1 MRREVKVEVYG
12 AGCNKFFQ
20 TVNSLKKAVKKSN
33 IAGEVQE
40 ITNDKKIAA
49 CGIVNMTAVFI
60 NGRLLSQG
68 EGITVEKAG
77 EFFRTIA

>member
-40 ITNDKKIAA
+40 ITDDKK
-49 CGIVNMTAVFI
+49 
-60 NGRLLSQG
+60 LLP
-68 EGITVEKAG
+68 VEL
-77 EFFRTIA
+77 